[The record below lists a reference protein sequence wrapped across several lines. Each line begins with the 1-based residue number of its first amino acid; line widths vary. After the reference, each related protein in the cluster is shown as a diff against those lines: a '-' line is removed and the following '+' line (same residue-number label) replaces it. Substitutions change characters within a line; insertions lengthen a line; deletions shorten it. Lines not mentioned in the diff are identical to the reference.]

1 MTDGEGD
8 ESRSIDD
15 TTFAVDVPIEFLE
28 RAVYVPAAETLVVAD
43 LHLGRAA
50 ASAVDAPIDDGGD
63 VLARLETLLA
73 QTAPTTVVVAGDL
86 LHAFSSVPEGVDWD
100 VTRLERAVADAD
112 ADLVV
117 TPGNHD
123 SMLETVYAGQTAEC
137 YRLADGETVVCH
149 GHERPVLEGDDD
161 PEPQPQPR
169 RYIVG
174 HDHPALSIGGR
185 KLPCFLYGEN
195 VYRGADVLMLPA
207 FTRSAAGATVNNH
220 RVRDFQSPLIRD
232 ADAMAPGVRDESSA
246 SVLWFPPLGKSRR
259 LL

>member
-1 MTDGEGD
+1 MTEPGTY
-8 ESRSIDD
+8 SP
-15 TTFAVDVPIEFLE
+15 DVPIEFLE
-28 RAVYVPAAETLVVAD
+28 RAVYVPAANTLVVAD

-50 ASAVDAPIDDGGD
+50 ASTVDAPIDDGGD
-63 VLARLETLLA
+63 VRARLEALMARTNPA
-73 QTAPTTVVVAGDL
+73 TVVIAGDL
-86 LHAFSSVPEGVDWD
+86 LHAFSTIPDGVDWD
-100 VTRLERAVADAD
+100 VTRLERTVADD
-112 ADLVV
+112 GADLVV

-123 SMLETVYAGQTAEC
+123 SMLETVYAGETAES

-149 GHERPVLEGDDD
+149 GHERPALTENDGLESQ
-161 PEPQPQPR
+161 PQPEPR

-185 KLPCFLYGEN
+185 KLPCFLYGEG
-195 VYRGADVLMLPA
+195 VYQGADVLMLPA

-220 RVRDFQSPLIRD
+220 RGRDFQSPLIRD

-246 SVLWFPPLGKSRR
+246 SVLWFPPLGESRR